1 MKQQATDRL
10 SACGEIQRRISQIYE
25 LPAMPDMAQQI
36 LTLRSNP
43 DASARDLAKVVELD
57 PSLSAQVVHYA
68 TSPFFG
74 YRGTVDSIHDAIAR
88 VLGFDMVVN
97 MTLGLATSKSFRN
110 PIDGPLGLH
119 AFWRHAVYSAAL
131 VQALASAMPREQR
144 PKPGMAYLA
153 GLLHN
158 FGFLLLGHLFPPEFQ
173 LLNKLVAANP
183 ETPVTDLEKRVLGM
197 GQARQCLDMGH
208 AQVGGWLMEHWRM
221 PEEITVTLKEHHNPD
236 YAGDHANYPRLV
248 LVATHLLKRY
258 EIGDAPH
265 GEIPTPVM
273 DALGLQEL
281 QLEEIAERL
290 VQDASHLDTMARQLT
305 PL

>member
-1 MKQQATDRL
+1 MQQATDRL
-10 SACGEIQRRISQIYE
+10 SSCGEIQRRIAQVYE
-25 LPAMPDMAQQI
+25 LPAMPEMAQHI
-36 LTLRSNP
+36 LALRSNP
-43 DASARDLAKVVELD
+43 NASAMDLAKVVEVD
-57 PSLSAQVVHYA
+57 PSLAAQVVHYA
-68 TSPFFG
+68 MSPFFG
-74 YRGTVDSIHDAIAR
+74 YRGTVESIHDAIAR

-97 MTLGLATSKSFRN
+97 MALGLATSKSFRN
-110 PIDGPLGLH
+110 PMDGPLGLH

-131 VQALASAMPREQR
+131 VQAIAGAMPRELR

-183 ETPVTDLEKRVLGM
+183 DTPVIDLEKRVLGM

-208 AQVGGWLMEHWRM
+208 AQVGAWLMDHWHM
-221 PEEITVTLKEHHNPD
+221 PEEVTITLKEHHNPH
-236 YAGDHANYPRLV
+236 YAGDHAVYPQLV

-258 EIGDAPH
+258 EIGDAAD
-265 GEIPTPVM
+265 GELPGPAM
-273 DALGLQEL
+273 EALGLEET
-281 QLEEIAERL
+281 QLLEIAERL
-290 VQDASHLDTMARQLT
+290 VQNASYLDAMARQLA